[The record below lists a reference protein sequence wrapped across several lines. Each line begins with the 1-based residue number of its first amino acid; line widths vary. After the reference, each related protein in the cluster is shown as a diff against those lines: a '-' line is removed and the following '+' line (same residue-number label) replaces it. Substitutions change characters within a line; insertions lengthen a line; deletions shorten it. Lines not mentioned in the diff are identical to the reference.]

1 MRKNINAVLLIFAAI
16 LTLITSC
23 KKVGELMAVPS
34 FGNLSVKF
42 NTPADHKLLLRI
54 DGQLKDTLKDD
65 GNLFQLEVGDNKI
78 SVTDFQGKMVL
89 DTTIKIE
96 RSKTASLEG
105 VFTGAVVLLDNMDLT
120 IKPQTDSLLIRFI
133 TTDPLL
139 PDQMDIEISLCDFGG
154 TTAPLGNKKI
164 SGIRKDK
171 FSAYIQLPNPNVID
185 PSFDST
191 FMFYVIEGY
200 DATPGGTR
208 RKVMSIDEL
217 SVSFLD
223 YRGAFDFVWVPNNI
237 ISFGIGPAPE
247 DGSTTLRN
255 PKLIFQRTNP

>member
-1 MRKNINAVLLIFAAI
+1 MRKNINAVLLIFAAV

-23 KKVGELMAVPS
+23 KKEGELMAVPS

-42 NTPADHKLLLRI
+42 TTPADHQLLLRI

-65 GNLFQLEVGDNKI
+65 GNLLKLEAGDNKV
-78 SVTDFQGKMVL
+78 SVTDLQGKMVL

-96 RSKTASLEG
+96 RSKTVSLKG
-105 VFTGAVVLLDNMDLT
+105 IFTGAVVLLDNMDPA

-139 PDQMDIEISLCDFGG
+139 PDQMDIEISLYDFGG
-154 TTAPLGNKKI
+154 TIVPLGNKKI

-191 FMFYVIEGY
+191 SMFYVIEGY
-200 DATPGGTR
+200 DASPEGAH

-217 SVSFLD
+217 NVSFLD
-223 YRGAFDFVWVPNNI
+223 YQGMSDFIWVPDNI
-237 ISFGIGPAPE
+237 ISFGIGPVPE